1 MMENLEFLPVSLD
14 EMHERGWWWYDFLL
28 VTGDAYVDHP
38 SFGTAVIGRT
48 LEAEGFR
55 VAVLS
60 QPDWH
65 SSEAFTAF
73 GRPRLGVLIGAGNLD
88 SMVAHYTAAK
98 KPRSEDAYSPGG
110 KAGKRPD
117 RAVIVYCNMIRKKY
131 GKIPVVIGGI
141 EASLRRLGHYDYWQD
156 KVRRSVLL
164 DSGAD
169 ILSYG
174 MGEHSVVEIAD
185 LLAAGKDVSE
195 ITSVRGTVVKAREL
209 PKADGAD
216 ATGSD
221 SREIIELPSFD
232 EISKNKKKYAESFGI
247 QYQNTDPFTA
257 KPLAEKYG
265 ENRYVVQNIPAL
277 PLTTDEMDMVY
288 GLPYMGEPHPMYEKE
303 GGIPAI
309 EEVRFSLTSTRGCFG
324 SCSFCALSFHEG
336 RIVQARSHQSILK
349 EAEKL
354 TRHPQFKGYL
364 HDVGGPT
371 ADFRFPACEKQC
383 AKGACKDRQC
393 LYPKPCPN
401 LRADHSD
408 YTELLKKLR
417 KLPGVKKVFVRSGIR
432 FDYVMEDIDRCRKE
446 QKEKG
451 RGRVR
456 NTGEEF
462 LDELTKYHVSGQL
475 RVAPEHVSDSVLK
488 LMGKPGREV
497 YIRFL
502 SEFEKSCKR
511 TGMEKQYVVPY
522 LISSHPGS
530 ELKDAVA
537 LAEAIRDMGYMPE
550 QVQDFYP
557 TPSTLST
564 CMYYTGLDPR
574 TGKEVRTARDPH
586 EKAMQRALLQY
597 KKPENWRLVKEALL
611 KAGRADLIGF
621 DKRKCLIPPRPL
633 KH

>member
-1 MMENLEFLPVSLD
+1 MGFLPVN
-14 EMHERGWWWYDFLL
+14 EKEIRKNGWDAADFVI

-38 SFGTAVIGRT
+38 SFGTAIISRV
-48 LEAEGFR
+48 LEHAGYK
-55 VAVLS
+55 VAILP
-60 QPDWH
+60 QPDFTDEE
-65 SSEAFTAF
+65 SITACGKPGLAF
-73 GRPRLGVLIGAGNLD
+73 LVNAGNMD
-88 SMVAHYTAAK
+88 SMVNHYTAAK

-110 KAGKRPD
+110 KAGRRPD

-156 KVRRSVLL
+156 KMRRSVLL

-209 PKADGAD
+209 PKAGGAD

-232 EISKNKKKYAESFGI
+232 EISKDKKKYAESFGI
-247 QYQNTDPFTA
+247 QYENTDPFTA

-265 ENRYVVQNIPAL
+265 ENRYVVQNVPAL

-336 RIVQARSHQSILK
+336 RIVQARSHESILK

-383 AKGACKDRQC
+383 TLGACKDRQC

-408 YTELLKKLR
+408 YTELLKKIR

-451 RGRVR
+451 RGRVK

-574 TGKEVRTARDPH
+574 TGKEVRTVRDPH

-597 KKPENWRLVKEALL
+597 RKPENWRLVKEALL

-621 DKRKCLIPPRPL
+621 DKRKCLIPPREL
-633 KH
+633 RRKT

>member
-1 MMENLEFLPVSLD
+1 MNEKEIRKN
-14 EMHERGWWWYDFLL
+14 GWDAADFVI

-38 SFGTAVIGRT
+38 SFGTAIISRV
-48 LEAEGFR
+48 LEHAGYK
-55 VAVLS
+55 VAILP
-60 QPDWH
+60 QPDF
-65 SSEAFTAF
+65 SDEESITACGKPGLAF
-73 GRPRLGVLIGAGNLD
+73 LVNAGNMD
-88 SMVAHYTAAK
+88 SMVNHYTAAK

-110 KAGKRPD
+110 KAGRRPD

-156 KVRRSVLL
+156 KVRRSILL

-195 ITSVRGTVVKAREL
+195 ITNVRGTVIKARDI
-209 PKADGAD
+209 AAAGA
-216 ATGSD
+216 
-221 SREIIELPSFD
+221 IELPSFD
-232 EISKNKKKYAESFGI
+232 EISKDKKKYAESFGI

-265 ENRYVVQNIPAL
+265 ENRYVVQNVPAL

-336 RIVQARSHQSILK
+336 RIVQARSHESILK

-383 AKGACKDRQC
+383 TKGACKDRQC

-530 ELKDAVA
+530 EMKDAVA

-574 TGKEVRTARDPH
+574 TGKEARTARDPH

-597 KKPENWRLVKEALL
+597 RKPENWRLVKEALL